1 MHFFFGKTMATASE
15 KLLLAGSLTLLILAL
30 GFAPEAD
37 RLTWL
42 LESLPVMIALPVLIA
57 THARF
62 PFTALAYRLMWVFA
76 VILLI
81 GGHYTY
87 AEMPLFNWLRDTLDL
102 SRNYYDRL
110 GHLMQGIAPAIIARE
125 ILLRRT
131 PLVRDNWL
139 SFLVCCVVL
148 AISAG
153 YELIEW
159 WVAVLSGD
167 AATAFLATQ
176 GDVWDTQWDMFL
188 ALCGAIFALWA
199 FTPTHDRQLKA
210 LDPTFLI
217 RK

>member
-1 MHFFFGKTMATASE
+1 MATASE

-30 GFAPEAD
+30 GIAPEAD

-42 LESLPVMIALPVLIA
+42 LESLPVMIARPVLVA
-57 THARF
+57 THVRL
-62 PFTALAYRLMWVFA
+62 PSTSLAYRLMGLWS

-81 GGHYTY
+81 GGHYGY
-87 AEMPLFNWLRDTLDL
+87 AQMPLFNWLRDSLDL
-102 SRNYYDRL
+102 SRNYYDRV
-110 GHLMQGIAPAIIARE
+110 GHLMQGIAPAIVARE
-125 ILLRRT
+125 ILLRRS
-131 PLVRDNWL
+131 PLVRDGWL
-139 SFLVCCVVL
+139 FFLVCSVVL

-159 WVAVLSGD
+159 WVAALSGD

-188 ALCGAIFALWA
+188 ALCGALFSLWA
-199 FTPTHDRQLKA
+199 FTPTHDRQLKE